1 MIWINTTSSNQ
12 PKITEEKKINPKITN
27 IKPRKNELT
36 NKEEELVNNFKPE
49 NININSKKEILT
61 GSGFI
66 LNKGKW
72 VITNRHVIDGS
83 TVISVRN
90 GLGIVRTVESIM
102 LPQNDEIDLAIL
114 KLTKSFPSKF
124 SLSYQNI
131 SKPRTG
137 EKIFV
142 MGYPISSII
151 GRCNPSITE
160 H

>member
-1 MIWINTTSSNQ
+1 
-12 PKITEEKKINPKITN
+12 
-27 IKPRKNELT
+27 
-36 NKEEELVNNFKPE
+36 
-49 NININSKKEILT
+49 
-61 GSGFI
+61 
-66 LNKGKW
+66 
-72 VITNRHVIDGS
+72 
-83 TVISVRN
+83 
-90 GLGIVRTVESIM
+90 M

-151 GRCNPSITE
+151 GRYNPSITE
-160 H
+160 GIISKDTGFGEIPGQFQITATMNLGNSGGPIFNSKAQIVGISVGNWIKNYF